1 MSPLTSPHH
10 TPTRGPFHLHTLFN
24 SAPAFHSALLPT
36 QLEFKLDPGS
46 DDPLLKAKK
55 VAELKRDKVRSVG
68 ARDFTKARET
78 QTQIDAILGF
88 NDADPTEE
96 MRKLQVGHSLNALSP
111 TIITLPLAH

>member
-1 MSPLTSPHH
+1 
-10 TPTRGPFHLHTLFN
+10 
-24 SAPAFHSALLPT
+24 
-36 QLEFKLDPGS
+36 
-46 DDPLLKAKK
+46 

-96 MRKLQVGHSLNALSP
+96 MRKLQVRDPGHSLTSLSP
-111 TIITLPLAH
+111 TIITLPLTR